1 MFKKNNHNFSLIK
14 NNKELDQ
21 FIAKIK
27 NKKKFFFDTE
37 FERRSTYQAII
48 SIVVIFDGKN
58 IGIIDCLEKNIN
70 FKKIFKF
77 LNKKN
82 ITLVIHS
89 CRQDLEIFLSAV
101 KKILFTVFDTQIA
114 ALFNGYDD
122 RPSYKKLVQD
132 FCKISLDK
140 SLQKEDWLKRPINNE
155 RINYLINDVYYLK
168 IIFNKLNNKLIKKTK
183 LNLFNKLIKKEIF
196 KISYENYPVIFKKK
210 LGNDIL
216 NNNKFIKIIS
226 FRNKIAKKINLP
238 KNWIFS
244 DKEII
249 RNIKNEKILIISK
262 NLKKTEIKNLT
273 KLITNFKK
281 NFNKVSWY

>member
-1 MFKKNNHNFSLIK
+1 MFKKNNHNFSFIK

-37 FERRSTYQAII
+37 FERRSTYKAII
-48 SIVVIFDGKN
+48 SVIVIFDGEN

-70 FKKIFKF
+70 FKKIFKL

-89 CRQDLEIFLSAV
+89 CRQDLEIFLSLV
-101 KKILFTVFDTQIA
+101 KKILFSVFDTQMA
-114 ALFNGYDD
+114 ALLNGYHEA
-122 RPSYKKLVQD
+122 PSYKKLVQD

-155 RINYLINDVYYLK
+155 RINYLINDVYFLK
-168 IIFNKLNNKLIKKTK
+168 IIFNKLNNKLVRKNKVK
-183 LNLFNKLIKKEIF
+183 LFNKLIKKEIF
-196 KISYENYPVIFKKK
+196 KISHEDYPIIFKKK

-216 NNNKFIKIIS
+216 KNKKFIKIIN

-238 KNWIFS
+238 KNWVFS

-249 RNIKNEKILIISK
+249 SNIKNEGNFINSK
-262 NLKKTEIKNLT
+262 NLNNIEIKNLT
-273 KLITNFKK
+273 NLITNFKK
-281 NFNKVSWY
+281 TFNNVS

>member
-1 MFKKNNHNFSLIK
+1 MFKKNNHNFSFIK

-27 NKKKFFFDTE
+27 NKKKIFFDTE
-37 FERRSTYQAII
+37 FERRSTYKAII
-48 SIVVIFDGKN
+48 SVIVIFDGEN

-70 FKKIFKF
+70 FKKIFKL

-89 CRQDLEIFLSAV
+89 CRQDLEIFLSIV
-101 KKILFTVFDTQIA
+101 KKILFNVFDTQMA
-114 ALFNGYDD
+114 ALLNGYHEA
-122 RPSYKKLVQD
+122 PSYKKLVQD

-168 IIFNKLNNKLIKKTK
+168 IIFNKLNNKLVRKNKVK
-183 LNLFNKLIKKEIF
+183 LFNKLIKKEIF
-196 KISYENYPVIFKKK
+196 KISHEDYPIIFKKK
-210 LGNDIL
+210 LGDNIL
-216 NNNKFIKIIS
+216 KNKKFIKIIN
-226 FRNKIAKKINLP
+226 FRNRIAKKINLP
-238 KNWIFS
+238 KNWVFS

-249 RNIKNEKILIISK
+249 SNIKNEGNFINSK
-262 NLKKTEIKNLT
+262 NLNNIEIKNLT
-273 KLITNFKK
+273 KLIANFKK
-281 NFNKVSWY
+281 TFNKIN

>member
-21 FIAKIK
+21 FLAKIK

-140 SLQKEDWLKRPINNE
+140 SLQSDGWLKRPINNE

-168 IIFNKLNNKLIKKTK
+168 IIFNKLNNKLVKKNK
-183 LNLFNKLIKKEIF
+183 LKLFNKLIKEEIF
-196 KISYENYPVIFKKK
+196 KISYEDYPFIFKKK

-216 NNNKFIKIIS
+216 NNNNFIKIIH

-238 KNWIFS
+238 KNWVFS

-249 RNIKNEKILIISK
+249 KNIKNMEFTIISK
-262 NLKKTEIKNLT
+262 NLKNIEIKKLT
-273 KLITNFKK
+273 KLIKNFKK
-281 NFNKVSWY
+281 TFNKVS

>member
-1 MFKKNNHNFSLIK
+1 MFKKNNHNFSFIK

-37 FERRSTYQAII
+37 FERRSTYKAII
-48 SIVVIFDGKN
+48 SVIVIFDGKN

-70 FKKIFKF
+70 FKKIFKL

-89 CRQDLEIFLSAV
+89 CRQDLEIFLSLV
-101 KKILFTVFDTQIA
+101 KKILFSVFDTQMA
-114 ALFNGYDD
+114 ALLNGYHEA
-122 RPSYKKLVQD
+122 PSYKKLVQD

-168 IIFNKLNNKLIKKTK
+168 IIFNKLNNKLVRKNKVK
-183 LNLFNKLIKKEIF
+183 LFNKLIKKEIF
-196 KISYENYPVIFKKK
+196 KISYEDYPIIFKKK

-216 NNNKFIKIIS
+216 KNKKFIKIIN
-226 FRNKIAKKINLP
+226 FRNKIAKKKNLP
-238 KNWIFS
+238 KNWVFS

-249 RNIKNEKILIISK
+249 SNIKNEGNFINSK
-262 NLKKTEIKNLT
+262 NLNNIEIKNLT
-273 KLITNFKK
+273 NLITNFKK
-281 NFNKVSWY
+281 TFNKVS

>member
-21 FIAKIK
+21 FLAKIK

-89 CRQDLEIFLSAV
+89 CRQDLEIFLSVV

-114 ALFNGYDD
+114 ALFNSYDD

-132 FCKISLDK
+132 FCKINLDK
-140 SLQKEDWLKRPINNE
+140 SLQSGGWLKRPISNE

-168 IIFNKLNNKLIKKTK
+168 IIFNKLNNKLIKKDK
-183 LNLFNKLIKKEIF
+183 LKLFNKLIKEEIF
-196 KISYENYPVIFKKK
+196 KISHEDYPAIFKKK

-216 NNNKFIKIIS
+216 NNNSFIKIIN

-238 KNWIFS
+238 KNWVFS

-249 RNIKNEKILIISK
+249 KNIKNTEFSIISK
-262 NLKKTEIKNLT
+262 NLKNIEVKKIT
-273 KLITNFKK
+273 KLIKNFKRT
-281 NFNKVSWY
+281 FNKVS

>member
-21 FIAKIK
+21 FLAKIK

-82 ITLVIHS
+82 IMLVIHS
-89 CRQDLEIFLSAV
+89 CRQDLEIFLSVV

-114 ALFNGYDD
+114 ALFNSYDD
-122 RPSYKKLVQD
+122 RPSYKRLVQD
-132 FCKISLDK
+132 FCKINLDK
-140 SLQKEDWLKRPINNE
+140 SLQSDGWLKRPINNE

-168 IIFNKLNNKLIKKTK
+168 IIFNKLNNKLVKKNK
-183 LNLFNKLIKKEIF
+183 LKLFNKLIKKEIF
-196 KISYENYPVIFKKK
+196 KISHEDYPAIFKKK

-216 NNNKFIKIIS
+216 NNNNFIKIIN

-238 KNWIFS
+238 KNWVFS

-249 RNIKNEKILIISK
+249 KNIKVAEVSIISK
-262 NLKKTEIKNLT
+262 NLENIEIKKIT
-273 KLITNFKK
+273 KLIKNFKET
-281 NFNKVSWY
+281 FNKVN

>member
-1 MFKKNNHNFSLIK
+1 MFKKNNHNFSFIK

-27 NKKKFFFDTE
+27 NKKKIFFDTE
-37 FERRSTYQAII
+37 FERRSTYKAII
-48 SIVVIFDGKN
+48 SVIVIFDGKN

-70 FKKIFKF
+70 FKKIFKL

-89 CRQDLEIFLSAV
+89 CRQDLEIFLSLV
-101 KKILFTVFDTQIA
+101 KKILFSVFDTQMA
-114 ALFNGYDD
+114 ALLNGYHEA
-122 RPSYKKLVQD
+122 PSYKKLVQD

-168 IIFNKLNNKLIKKTK
+168 IIFDKLNNKLVRKNKVK
-183 LNLFNKLIKKEIF
+183 LFNKLIKKEIF
-196 KISYENYPVIFKKK
+196 KISHEDYPIIFKKK

-216 NNNKFIKIIS
+216 KNKKFIKIIN

-238 KNWIFS
+238 KNWVFS

-249 RNIKNEKILIISK
+249 SNIKNEGNFINSK
-262 NLKKTEIKNLT
+262 NLNNIEIKNLT

-281 NFNKVSWY
+281 TFNNVS

>member
-1 MFKKNNHNFSLIK
+1 MFKKNNHNFSFIK

-21 FIAKIK
+21 FIVKIK

-37 FERRSTYQAII
+37 FERRSTNKAII
-48 SIVVIFDGKN
+48 SVIVIFDGKN

-70 FKKIFKF
+70 FKKIFKL

-89 CRQDLEIFLSAV
+89 CRQDLEIFLSIV
-101 KKILFTVFDTQIA
+101 KKILFNVFDTQMA
-114 ALFNGYDD
+114 ALLNGYHEA
-122 RPSYKKLVQD
+122 PSYKKLVQD

-168 IIFNKLNNKLIKKTK
+168 IIFNKLNNKLVRKNKVK
-183 LNLFNKLIKKEIF
+183 LFNKLIKKEIF
-196 KISYENYPVIFKKK
+196 KISHEDYPIIFKKK

-216 NNNKFIKIIS
+216 KNKKFIKIIN

-238 KNWIFS
+238 KNWVFS

-249 RNIKNEKILIISK
+249 SNIKKEGNFINSK
-262 NLKKTEIKNLT
+262 NLNKIEIKNLT

-281 NFNKVSWY
+281 TFNNVS

>member
-1 MFKKNNHNFSLIK
+1 MFKKNNHNFSFIK
-14 NNKELDQ
+14 NNKDLDQ

-37 FERRSTYQAII
+37 FERRSTYKAII
-48 SIVVIFDGKN
+48 SVIVIFDGEN

-70 FKKIFKF
+70 FKKIFKL

-89 CRQDLEIFLSAV
+89 CRQDLEIFLSLV
-101 KKILFTVFDTQIA
+101 KKILFSVFDTQMA
-114 ALFNGYDD
+114 ALLNGYHEA
-122 RPSYKKLVQD
+122 PSYKKLVQD

-155 RINYLINDVYYLK
+155 RVNYLINDVYYLK
-168 IIFNKLNNKLIKKTK
+168 IIFNKLNNKLVRKNKVK
-183 LNLFNKLIKKEIF
+183 LFNKLIKKEIF
-196 KISYENYPVIFKKK
+196 KISHEDYPIIFKKK

-216 NNNKFIKIIS
+216 KNKKFIKIIN

-238 KNWIFS
+238 KNWVFS

-249 RNIKNEKILIISK
+249 SNIKNERNFINSK
-262 NLKKTEIKNLT
+262 NLNNIEIKNLT
-273 KLITNFKK
+273 NLITNFKK
-281 NFNKVSWY
+281 TFNKVS

>member
-27 NKKKFFFDTE
+27 NKKKFFLDTE
-37 FERRSTYQAII
+37 FERRSTYKAIV
-48 SIVVIFDGKN
+48 SVLVIFDGEN
-58 IGIIDCLEKNIN
+58 IGIIDCLEKKIK

-82 ITLVIHS
+82 ITLIIHS
-89 CRQDLEIFLSAV
+89 CRQDLEIFLPIV

-114 ALFNGYDD
+114 AMFNGYNET
-122 RPSYKKLVQD
+122 PSYKKLVQD
-132 FCKISLDK
+132 FCKINLDK
-140 SLQKEDWLKRPINNE
+140 SLQKEDWLKRPISKE

-168 IIFNKLNNKLIKKTK
+168 IVFNKLVNKLVKNNKLE
-183 LNLFNKLIKKEIF
+183 LFNKKIKEEVF
-196 KISYENYPVIFKKK
+196 KITHEDYPVIFKKK
-210 LGNDIL
+210 LGNNIL
-216 NNNKFIKIIS
+216 KHKKFKKIIS
-226 FRNKIAKKINLP
+226 LRNKIAEKINLP

-249 RNIKNEKILIISK
+249 RNIKNEQTSIISK
-262 NLKKTEIKNLT
+262 NLKSIEIKELT
-273 KLITNFKK
+273 KQITNLKK
-281 NFNKVSWY
+281 NIKKIK

>member
-1 MFKKNNHNFSLIK
+1 
-14 NNKELDQ
+14 
-21 FIAKIK
+21 
-27 NKKKFFFDTE
+27 
-37 FERRSTYQAII
+37 
-48 SIVVIFDGKN
+48 
-58 IGIIDCLEKNIN
+58 
-70 FKKIFKF
+70 
-77 LNKKN
+77 
-82 ITLVIHS
+82 
-89 CRQDLEIFLSAV
+89 
-101 KKILFTVFDTQIA
+101 
-114 ALFNGYDD
+114 
-122 RPSYKKLVQD
+122 LVQD

-155 RINYLINDVYYLK
+155 RINYLVNDVYYLK
-168 IIFNKLNNKLIKKTK
+168 IIFNKLNNKLIKKNK

-196 KISYENYPVIFKKK
+196 KISYEDYSVVFKKK

-249 RNIKNEKILIISK
+249 RNIKNEKISVISK
-262 NLKKTEIKNLT
+262 NLKNTEIKNLT

-281 NFNKVSWY
+281 NFNKVS

>member
-27 NKKKFFFDTE
+27 NKKKFFLDTE
-37 FERRSTYQAII
+37 FERRSTYKAII
-48 SIVVIFDGKN
+48 SVLVIFDGEN
-58 IGIIDCLEKNIN
+58 IGIIDCLEKKIK

-82 ITLVIHS
+82 ITLIIHS
-89 CRQDLEIFLSAV
+89 CRQDLEIFLTIV

-114 ALFNGYDD
+114 AMFNGYNET
-122 RPSYKKLVQD
+122 PSYKKLVQD
-132 FCKISLDK
+132 FCKINLDK
-140 SLQKEDWLKRPINNE
+140 SLQKEDWLKRPISKE

-168 IIFNKLNNKLIKKTK
+168 IVFNKLVNKLVKNNKLE
-183 LNLFNKLIKKEIF
+183 LFNKKIKEEVF
-196 KISYENYPVIFKKK
+196 KITHEDYPVIFKKK
-210 LGNDIL
+210 LGNNIL
-216 NNNKFIKIIS
+216 KHKKFKKIIS
-226 FRNKIAKKINLP
+226 LRNKIAEKINLP

-249 RNIKNEKILIISK
+249 RNIKNEQTSIISK
-262 NLKKTEIKNLT
+262 NLKSIEIKELT
-273 KLITNFKK
+273 KQITNLKK
-281 NFNKVSWY
+281 NIKKIK

>member
-1 MFKKNNHNFSLIK
+1 MFKKNNHNFSFIK

-27 NKKKFFFDTE
+27 NNKKFFFDTE
-37 FERRSTYQAII
+37 FERRSTYKAII
-48 SIVVIFDGKN
+48 SVIVIFDGKN

-89 CRQDLEIFLSAV
+89 CRQDLEIFLSLV
-101 KKILFTVFDTQIA
+101 KKILFNVFDTQMA
-114 ALFNGYDD
+114 ALLNGYHEA
-122 RPSYKKLVQD
+122 PSYKKLVQD

-168 IIFNKLNNKLIKKTK
+168 IIFNKLNNKLVRKNKVK
-183 LNLFNKLIKKEIF
+183 LFNKLIKKEIF
-196 KISYENYPVIFKKK
+196 KISHEDYPIIFKKK

-216 NNNKFIKIIS
+216 KNKKFIKIIN

-238 KNWIFS
+238 KNWVFS

-249 RNIKNEKILIISK
+249 SNIKSDGNFINSK
-262 NLKKTEIKNLT
+262 NLNNIEIKNLT

-281 NFNKVSWY
+281 TFNKVN

>member
-1 MFKKNNHNFSLIK
+1 MFKKNNHNFSIIK

-27 NKKKFFFDTE
+27 NKKKIFFDTE
-37 FERRSTYQAII
+37 FERRSTYKAII
-48 SIVVIFDGKN
+48 SVIVIFDGEN

-70 FKKIFKF
+70 FKKIFKL

-89 CRQDLEIFLSAV
+89 CRQDLEIFLSLV
-101 KKILFTVFDTQIA
+101 KKILFSVFDTQMA
-114 ALFNGYDD
+114 ALLNGYHEA
-122 RPSYKKLVQD
+122 PSYKKLVQD

-168 IIFNKLNNKLIKKTK
+168 IIFKKLNNKLVRKNKVK
-183 LNLFNKLIKKEIF
+183 LFNKLIKKEIF
-196 KISYENYPVIFKKK
+196 KISHEDYPIIFKKK
-210 LGNDIL
+210 LGNNIL
-216 NNNKFIKIIS
+216 KNKKFIKIIN
-226 FRNKIAKKINLP
+226 FRNKIAEKINLP
-238 KNWIFS
+238 KNWVFS

-249 RNIKNEKILIISK
+249 SNIKNKGNFINSK
-262 NLKKTEIKNLT
+262 NLNNIEIKNLT

-281 NFNKVSWY
+281 TFNKIS

>member
-1 MFKKNNHNFSLIK
+1 MFKKNNHNFSFIK

-37 FERRSTYQAII
+37 FERRSTYKAII
-48 SIVVIFDGKN
+48 SVIVIFDGEN

-70 FKKIFKF
+70 FNKIFKL

-89 CRQDLEIFLSAV
+89 CRQDLEIFLSIV
-101 KKILFTVFDTQIA
+101 KKILFNVFDTQMA
-114 ALFNGYDD
+114 ALLNGYHEA
-122 RPSYKKLVQD
+122 PSYKKLVQD

-168 IIFNKLNNKLIKKTK
+168 IIFNKLNNKLVRKSKVK
-183 LNLFNKLIKKEIF
+183 LFNKLIKKEIF
-196 KISYENYPVIFKKK
+196 KISHEDYPIIFKKK

-216 NNNKFIKIIS
+216 KNKKFIKIID

-238 KNWIFS
+238 KNWVFS
-244 DKEII
+244 DKKII
-249 RNIKNEKILIISK
+249 SNIKNEGDFINSK
-262 NLKKTEIKNLT
+262 NLNNIEIKNLT

-281 NFNKVSWY
+281 TFNKVNLY

>member
-1 MFKKNNHNFSLIK
+1 MFKKNNHNFSFIK

-37 FERRSTYQAII
+37 FERRSTYKAII
-48 SIVVIFDGKN
+48 SVIVIFDGEN
-58 IGIIDCLEKNIN
+58 IGIIDCLEKKIN
-70 FKKIFKF
+70 FKKIFKL

-89 CRQDLEIFLSAV
+89 CRQDLEIFLSLV
-101 KKILFTVFDTQIA
+101 KKILFSVFDTQMA
-114 ALFNGYDD
+114 ALLNGYHEA
-122 RPSYKKLVQD
+122 PSYKKLVQD

-168 IIFNKLNNKLIKKTK
+168 IIFNKLNNKLVRKNKVK
-183 LNLFNKLIKKEIF
+183 LFNKLIKKEIF
-196 KISYENYPVIFKKK
+196 KISHEDYPIIFKKK
-210 LGNDIL
+210 LGDNIL
-216 NNNKFIKIIS
+216 KNKKFIKIIN

-238 KNWIFS
+238 KNWVFS

-249 RNIKNEKILIISK
+249 SNIKNEGNFINSK
-262 NLKKTEIKNLT
+262 NLNNIEIKNLT

-281 NFNKVSWY
+281 TFNNVS

>member
-1 MFKKNNHNFSLIK
+1 MFKKNNHNFSFIK

-27 NKKKFFFDTE
+27 NNKKFFFDTE
-37 FERRSTYQAII
+37 FERRSTYKAII
-48 SIVVIFDGKN
+48 SVIVIFDGKN

-89 CRQDLEIFLSAV
+89 CRQDLEIFLSLV
-101 KKILFTVFDTQIA
+101 KKILFNVFDTQMA
-114 ALFNGYDD
+114 ALLNGYHEA
-122 RPSYKKLVQD
+122 PSYKKLVQD

-168 IIFNKLNNKLIKKTK
+168 IIFNKLNNKLVRKNKVK
-183 LNLFNKLIKKEIF
+183 LFNKLIKKEIF
-196 KISYENYPVIFKKK
+196 KISHEDYPIIFKKK

-216 NNNKFIKIIS
+216 KNKKFIKIIN

-238 KNWIFS
+238 KNWVFS

-249 RNIKNEKILIISK
+249 SNIKSEGNFINSK
-262 NLKKTEIKNLT
+262 NLNNIEIKNLT

-281 NFNKVSWY
+281 TFNNVS

>member
-21 FIAKIK
+21 FLAKIK
-27 NKKKFFFDTE
+27 NKKKIFFDTE

-70 FKKIFKF
+70 YKKIFKF

-89 CRQDLEIFLSAV
+89 CRQDLEIFLSVV

-114 ALFNGYDD
+114 ALFNSYDD
-122 RPSYKKLVQD
+122 RPSYKRLVQD
-132 FCKISLDK
+132 FCKINLDK
-140 SLQKEDWLKRPINNE
+140 SLQSDGWLKRPINNE

-168 IIFNKLNNKLIKKTK
+168 IIFNKLNNKLVKKNK
-183 LNLFNKLIKKEIF
+183 LKLFNKLIKKEIF
-196 KISYENYPVIFKKK
+196 KISHEDYPAIFKKK

-216 NNNKFIKIIS
+216 NNNNFIKIIN
-226 FRNKIAKKINLP
+226 FRNKVAKKINLP
-238 KNWIFS
+238 KNWVFS

-249 RNIKNEKILIISK
+249 KNIKNTEFTIISK
-262 NLKKTEIKNLT
+262 NLKNIEIKKLT
-273 KLITNFKK
+273 KLIKKFKK
-281 NFNKVSWY
+281 TFNKVS

>member
-1 MFKKNNHNFSLIK
+1 MFKKNNHNFSFIK

-37 FERRSTYQAII
+37 FERRSTYKAII
-48 SIVVIFDGKN
+48 SIIVIFDGKN

-77 LNKKN
+77 LNKKKN
-82 ITLVIHS
+82 TLIIHS
-89 CRQDLEIFLSAV
+89 CRQDLEIFLPIV
-101 KKILFTVFDTQIA
+101 KKIQFTVFDTQIA
-114 ALFNGYDD
+114 ALFNGYTES
-122 RPSYKKLVQD
+122 PSYKKLVQD

-140 SLQKEDWLKRPINNE
+140 SLQKEDWLKRPINIE

-168 IIFNKLNNKLIKKTK
+168 IIFNKLNIKLVKKNKLK
-183 LNLFNKLIKKEIF
+183 LFNKKIKKEIF
-196 KISYENYPVIFKKK
+196 KISHEDYPIIYKKK
-210 LGNDIL
+210 LGGNIL
-216 NNNKFIKIIS
+216 NNKKFTKIIS

-238 KNWIFS
+238 KNWVFP

-249 RNIKNEKILIISK
+249 RNIKNEVISIDSK
-262 NLKKTEIKNLT
+262 NLKNIEIKNLT
-273 KLITNFKK
+273 KIIVDLKK
-281 NFNKVSWY
+281 KFNKIN

>member
-21 FIAKIK
+21 FLAKIK

-70 FKKIFKF
+70 YKKIFKF

-89 CRQDLEIFLSAV
+89 CRQDLEIFLSVV

-114 ALFNGYDD
+114 ALFNSYDD
-122 RPSYKKLVQD
+122 RPSYKRLVQD
-132 FCKISLDK
+132 FCKINLDK
-140 SLQKEDWLKRPINNE
+140 SLQSDGWLKRPINNE

-168 IIFNKLNNKLIKKTK
+168 IIFNKLNNKLVKKNK
-183 LNLFNKLIKKEIF
+183 LKLFNKLIKKEIF
-196 KISYENYPVIFKKK
+196 KISHEDYPAIFKKK
-210 LGNDIL
+210 LCNNIL
-216 NNNKFIKIIS
+216 NNNNFIKIIN

-238 KNWIFS
+238 KNWVFS

-249 RNIKNEKILIISK
+249 KNIKNTEVSIISK
-262 NLKKTEIKNLT
+262 NLKNIEIKKLT
-273 KLITNFKK
+273 KIIKKFKK
-281 NFNKVSWY
+281 TFNKVS

>member
-1 MFKKNNHNFSLIK
+1 MFKKNNHNFSFIK

-37 FERRSTYQAII
+37 FERRSTYKAII
-48 SIVVIFDGKN
+48 SVIVIFDGEN

-70 FKKIFKF
+70 FKKIFKL
-77 LNKKN
+77 LNKKD

-89 CRQDLEIFLSAV
+89 CRQDLEIFLSLV
-101 KKILFTVFDTQIA
+101 KKILFSVFDTQMA
-114 ALFNGYDD
+114 ALLNGYHEA
-122 RPSYKKLVQD
+122 PSYKKLVQD

-168 IIFNKLNNKLIKKTK
+168 IIFNKLNNKLVRKNKVK
-183 LNLFNKLIKKEIF
+183 LFNKLIKKEIF
-196 KISYENYPVIFKKK
+196 KISHEDYPIIFKKK

-216 NNNKFIKIIS
+216 KNKKFIKIIN

-238 KNWIFS
+238 KNWVFS

-249 RNIKNEKILIISK
+249 SNIKNEGNFINSK
-262 NLKKTEIKNLT
+262 NLNNIEIKNLT
-273 KLITNFKK
+273 NLITNFKK
-281 NFNKVSWY
+281 TFNKVS

>member
-1 MFKKNNHNFSLIK
+1 MFKKNNHNFSFIK

-37 FERRSTYQAII
+37 FERRSTYKAII
-48 SIVVIFDGKN
+48 SIIVIFDGKN
-58 IGIIDCLEKNIN
+58 IGIIDCLEKKIN

-77 LNKKN
+77 LNKKK

-89 CRQDLEIFLSAV
+89 CRQDLEIFLSII

-114 ALFNGYDD
+114 ALFNGYQEA
-122 RPSYKKLVQD
+122 PSYKKLVQD

-168 IIFNKLNNKLIKKTK
+168 MIFNKLNNKLIKKTK

-196 KISYENYPVIFKKK
+196 KISYEDYPIIFKKK

-249 RNIKNEKILIISK
+249 KNIKNEKISVISK

-281 NFNKVSWY
+281 NFNKVS

>member
-21 FIAKIK
+21 FLAKIK

-70 FKKIFKF
+70 YKKIFKF

-89 CRQDLEIFLSAV
+89 CRQDLEIFLSVV

-114 ALFNGYDD
+114 ALFNSYDD
-122 RPSYKKLVQD
+122 RPSYKRLVQD
-132 FCKISLDK
+132 FCKINLDK
-140 SLQKEDWLKRPINNE
+140 SLQSDGWLKRPINNE

-168 IIFNKLNNKLIKKTK
+168 IIFNKLNNKLVKKNK
-183 LNLFNKLIKKEIF
+183 LKLFNKLIKKEIF
-196 KISYENYPVIFKKK
+196 KISHEDYPAIFKKK

-216 NNNKFIKIIS
+216 NNNNFIKIIN

-238 KNWIFS
+238 KNWVFS

-249 RNIKNEKILIISK
+249 KNIKDVEVSIISK
-262 NLKKTEIKNLT
+262 NLENIEIKKIT
-273 KLITNFKK
+273 KLIKNFKK
-281 NFNKVSWY
+281 TFNKVS